1 MYKRTLPYIL
11 AYSALLVVMLILL
24 AMYPKGELH
33 ILLNGW
39 HTPTVDAFFKTF
51 TVLAEWPLYAL
62 ALLLIIK
69 RKMWWVAMYAASEGV
84 SAIVVTTLKH
94 IFRMP
99 RPLVFFEDHIA
110 DFLPVVEGVKLHRGL
125 SFPSGHTATF
135 FIFATVTVILLAHK
149 AKDARSADGCGRTVG
164 AVAGIQV
171 MLFLLAALGGYS
183 RIYLS
188 QHFLMDVCVGSMIGF
203 SVPLA
208 LYPLFK
214 ARL

>member
-1 MYKRTLPYIL
+1 MHKRALPYIL

-33 ILLNGW
+33 ILLNGC
-39 HTPTVDAFFKTF
+39 HTPTGDAFFKTF

-62 ALLLIIK
+62 ALLLLVK
-69 RKMWWVAMYAASEGV
+69 RKMWWLAMYAASEGV
-84 SAIVVTTLKH
+84 SAIIVTTLKH

-99 RPLVFFEDHIA
+99 RPRVFFEGHIA
-110 DFLPVVEGVKLHRGL
+110 DFVPVVEGVKLHRGL

-171 MLFLLAALGGYS
+171 MLWLMAALGGYS

-188 QHFLMDVCVGSMIGF
+188 QHFLMDVCVGSLIGF
-203 SVPLA
+203 CVPFA